1 MRSFCH
7 YPLAFQAGTLFSNVQ
22 NLNPQPYTATSSQG
36 DMGQSFREEAQL
48 SAKILAPSLST
59 SGRFV
64 LMKKR
69 GTEEMH
75 VLSLVAE
82 GLKRETRE
90 WWVGFHWHSITG
102 LCWAAESELREMLRP
117 EESYSRLWANLIAH
131 LESIHNQVPS
141 PIYWSFGG
149 AAGEEQGQEPQP
161 SGWINPPG
169 AISQPRLPPPCFESS
184 GPTHSPCFSSCP
196 FLCDLIWRLWIGQE
210 EKECQQSPSHA

>member
-1 MRSFCH
+1 
-7 YPLAFQAGTLFSNVQ
+7 
-22 NLNPQPYTATSSQG
+22 
-36 DMGQSFREEAQL
+36 
-48 SAKILAPSLST
+48 
-59 SGRFV
+59 
-64 LMKKR
+64 
-69 GTEEMH
+69 MH

-149 AAGEEQGQEPQP
+149 AAVEEQGQEPQP

-169 AISQPRLPPPCFESS
+169 AISQPRLPSLLWELRPYAQSLLQFLPLPLWSDLKALNRAGGKGMPTESKPCLVF
-184 GPTHSPCFSSCP
+184 
-196 FLCDLIWRLWIGQE
+196 
-210 EKECQQSPSHA
+210 